1 MDFNAWLIDKFF
13 SHRLNSRRDF
23 GYLEA
28 WVSIVGNIFLFLVK
42 FFAGLSL
49 NSISLI
55 ADAFHSLS
63 DVLTSIVV
71 LLGFKLGSKPADEDH
86 PFGHGRIE
94 QIATLVIALML
105 LIVAYDLGK
114 SSIERIMNP
123 VKIGSNI
130 AVIIF
135 MIISAGFKEWMA
147 RFSIYLGEKINSEAL
162 IADAWHHRSDAVAS
176 LLVGLGLIFVRFNFF
191 YIDGILGLVVVIL
204 LGIVGVELIKS
215 SVDFLLGKAPDR
227 DLLNRIRDIT
237 LSVPGVLDLHDILV
251 HDYQSSKVIS
261 LHIEVE
267 DSLSA
272 KEAHRIALEVQ
283 DRIKRK
289 LKGADISVHIDPK
302 GERED

>member
-42 FFAGLSL
+42 FFAGLNL